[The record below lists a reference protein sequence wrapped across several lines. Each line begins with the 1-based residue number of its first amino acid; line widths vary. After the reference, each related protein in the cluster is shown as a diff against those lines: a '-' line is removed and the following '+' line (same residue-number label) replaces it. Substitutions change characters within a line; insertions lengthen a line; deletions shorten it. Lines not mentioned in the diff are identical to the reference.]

1 MDRLPRILAG
11 ETLRAVAAAWVRA
24 RKAGRHVLL
33 GMGAHPIKVGLSP
46 VLIDLLQR
54 GLITGVAMN
63 GAGIIHDAEVA
74 MVGRTSE
81 DVDEV
86 LGCGAFGMA
95 RETAEFLN
103 GAIAWGAK
111 EGWAW
116 ARRWAGA
123 WLASDFPHRDLSLV
137 AAAAALAVPLTV
149 HVAVGTDII
158 HLHPSVS
165 PEALGA
171 TSHRDFRLFAALV
184 SELDHGVFI
193 NLGSA
198 VIIPEVFLK
207 ALTLARNLGHQA
219 SPLTTVNLDFVQH
232 YRPLTNVVRR
242 PTAGAGRGFALD
254 RPPRV
259 TVPAARGHGGGR
271 DGGGLMSTE
280 IVILVDDLRLNG
292 YLDDSP
298 TAQAL
303 ADALPIDGR
312 AQLWGE
318 EIYFPVDRVVA
329 DLDDTAAVVVN
340 VGDLGYWPTGRA
352 FCIFFGLT
360 PGSLPGEIRPAS
372 AVNRVGRITDDPCC
386 LKLVKEGAPVRIEK
400 K

>member
-1 MDRLPRILAG
+1 MKKLEPLSLDGIKTYGLTERHSKVSFQDFGSPWRKGGSFREFVDGLPRILAG
-11 ETLRAVAAAWVRA
+11 AAWREVAEAWVRA

-86 LGCGAFGMA
+86 LGCGQFGMA

-103 GAIAWGAK
+103 AAIAWGAQ
-111 EGWAW
+111 EGLGLGQAVG
-116 ARRWAGA
+116 RR
-123 WLASDFPHRDLSLV
+123 LLESDFPHKDLSLV
-137 AAAAALAVPLTV
+137 AAAAALEVPLTV

-158 HLHPSVS
+158 HLHPSVD

-171 TSHRDFRLFAALV
+171 TTHRDFRLFAALV
-184 SELDHGVFI
+184 SDLDDGVFI

-242 PTAGAGRGFALD
+242 PTAEAGQGYALTGHHELIF
-254 RPPRV
+254 PML
-259 TVPAARGHGGGR
+259 AA
-271 DGGGLMSTE
+271 M
-280 IVILVDDLRLNG
+280 VV
-292 YLDDSP
+292 
-298 TAQAL
+298 
-303 ADALPIDGR
+303 
-312 AQLWGE
+312 E
-318 EIYFPVDRVVA
+318 EMEEA
-329 DLDDTAAVVVN
+329 
-340 VGDLGYWPTGRA
+340 
-352 FCIFFGLT
+352 
-360 PGSLPGEIRPAS
+360 
-372 AVNRVGRITDDPCC
+372 
-386 LKLVKEGAPVRIEK
+386 
-400 K
+400 

>member
-1 MDRLPRILAG
+1 MKKLEPLSLDGIKTYSLSERHSKVSFQDFGSPWRRGGGFREFVDRLPRILAG
-11 ETLRAVAAAWVRA
+11 ETLRHVAAAWVRA
-24 RKAGRHVLL
+24 RRQGRQVLL

-86 LGCGAFGMA
+86 LGSGAFGMA

-103 GAIAWGAK
+103 AAIAWGARQ
-111 EGWAW
+111 GLGLGQAVG
-116 ARRWAGA
+116 RR
-123 WLASDFPHRDLSLV
+123 LVESDFPHRDLSLV
-137 AAAAALAVPLTV
+137 GMAASLEVPLTV

-158 HLHPSVS
+158 HLHPSVD

-184 SELDHGVFI
+184 SELDNGVFI

-207 ALTLARNLGHQA
+207 ALTLARNLGHKA

-242 PTAGAGRGFALD
+242 PTIDAGQGLALTGHHELMF
-254 RPPRV
+254 PLL
-259 TVPAARGHGGGR
+259 AA
-271 DGGGLMSTE
+271 M
-280 IVILVDDLRLNG
+280 VIEEM
-292 YLDDSP
+292 
-298 TAQAL
+298 
-303 ADALPIDGR
+303 
-312 AQLWGE
+312 GE
-318 EIYFPVDRVVA
+318 A
-329 DLDDTAAVVVN
+329 
-340 VGDLGYWPTGRA
+340 
-352 FCIFFGLT
+352 
-360 PGSLPGEIRPAS
+360 
-372 AVNRVGRITDDPCC
+372 
-386 LKLVKEGAPVRIEK
+386 
-400 K
+400 

>member
-1 MDRLPRILAG
+1 MKKLEPLSLDGIKTYSLSERHSKVSFQDFGSPWQRGGGFREFVDRLPRILAG
-11 ETLRAVAAAWVRA
+11 AALREVAAAWVQA
-24 RKAGRHVLL
+24 RRQGRHVLL
-33 GMGAHPIKVGLSP
+33 GMGAHPLKVGLSP
-46 VLIDLLQR
+46 VLIDLLKR

-103 GAIAWGAK
+103 HAIAWGAK
-111 EGWAW
+111 LGLGLGQAVG
-116 ARRWAGA
+116 RR
-123 WLASDFPHRDLSLV
+123 LVESDFPHRDLSLV
-137 AAAAALAVPLTV
+137 GMAASLSVPLTV

-171 TSHRDFRLFAALV
+171 TTHRDFRLFAALV

-242 PTAGAGRGFALD
+242 PTIDAGQGLALTGHHELMF
-254 RPPRV
+254 PML
-259 TVPAARGHGGGR
+259 AA
-271 DGGGLMSTE
+271 M
-280 IVILVDDLRLNG
+280 VV
-292 YLDDSP
+292 
-298 TAQAL
+298 
-303 ADALPIDGR
+303 
-312 AQLWGE
+312 E
-318 EIYFPVDRVVA
+318 EMEEA
-329 DLDDTAAVVVN
+329 
-340 VGDLGYWPTGRA
+340 
-352 FCIFFGLT
+352 
-360 PGSLPGEIRPAS
+360 
-372 AVNRVGRITDDPCC
+372 
-386 LKLVKEGAPVRIEK
+386 
-400 K
+400 